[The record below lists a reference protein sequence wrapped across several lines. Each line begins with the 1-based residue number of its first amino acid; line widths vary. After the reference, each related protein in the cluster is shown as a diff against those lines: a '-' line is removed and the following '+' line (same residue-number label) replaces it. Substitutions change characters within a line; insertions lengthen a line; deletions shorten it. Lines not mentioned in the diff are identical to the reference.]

1 MRVLDA
7 EGALPPG
14 DLWDHIGS
22 GAIITCGQED
32 ARPVIQSIGIESM
45 EGLFSPGPPVWAL
58 AILIFLLR
66 VADVSLGTMR
76 TIVVVHGRVR
86 LSVALGFV
94 EVLIWITAVSQV
106 ILRLRES
113 PVLILAYAAGFAA
126 GNAVGIVLERRLALG
141 QCVVRMISREGEGV
155 SRALS
160 SLGRVRGVFRSET
173 DSPSTQ
179 LVFATLARSDLP
191 EAVRRVKA
199 LDPEVFHVVDRF
211 SQTNGRT
218 PLPRATGWRAILKMK

>member
-141 QCVVRMISREGEGV
+141 QCVVRMISKEGEGV

-160 SLGRVRGVFRSET
+160 SLGHVRGVFRSET
-173 DSPSTQ
+173 DGSSTR

-199 LDPEVFHVVDRF
+199 LDPEVFYVVDRF

>member
-1 MRVLDA
+1 M
-7 EGALPPG
+7 EALFG
-14 DLWDHIGS
+14 
-22 GAIITCGQED
+22 
-32 ARPVIQSIGIESM
+32 
-45 EGLFSPGPPVWAL
+45 PGPPVWAL
-58 AILIFLLR
+58 ATLIFLLR

-199 LDPEVFHVVDRF
+199 VDPEVFYVVDRF